1 MSMIVNDL
9 KHLVKTSA
17 TIGFTTGS
25 LVFVGIM
32 LNGYTSNHKIWQDYA
47 ALGTVGSILGSLL
60 LFKESK

>member
-1 MSMIVNDL
+1 MSVIINDL

-32 LNGYTSNHKIWQDYA
+32 INGYTSNHKVWQDYA
-47 ALGTVGSILGSLL
+47 ALGAVGSILGSLW